1 MTDYVLTGL
10 VRRRAELTGEVEA
23 LHNRLK
29 GLLADLESLDAT
41 ILQFDPSHR
50 VEAIRPRAVRPP
62 ADWANRGQMSR
73 IVLNIL
79 RQAAEPMTSRDVAL
93 ELLVARAMDKGDQ
106 KLFRLMVK
114 RVGVALRVQRE
125 NGAVRSEQGPGQF
138 VLWAV
143 MR

>member
-10 VRRRAELTGEVEA
+10 VKRRALMTGEIEA
-23 LHNRLK
+23 LHNKLK

-62 ADWANRGQMSR
+62 TDWAHRGQMSR

-93 ELLVARAMDKGDQ
+93 ELLVARAMDKSDQ

-138 VLWAV
+138 VLWEVA
-143 MR
+143 R

>member
-10 VRRRAELTGEVEA
+10 VKRRAALTGEVEA
-23 LHNRLK
+23 LHTKLK
-29 GLLADLESLDAT
+29 ALLADLESLDAT

-50 VEAIRPRAVRPP
+50 VEAIKPRAVRPP

-93 ELLVARAMDKGDQ
+93 ELLVARAMDKSDQ
-106 KLFRLMVK
+106 KLLRLMTK

-138 VLWAV
+138 VLWEVA
-143 MR
+143 R

>member
-10 VRRRAELTGEVEA
+10 VKRRAEMTGEIEA
-23 LHNRLK
+23 IHGRLK
-29 GLLADLESLDAT
+29 ALLADLESLDAT

-50 VEAIRPRAVRPP
+50 VEAIRPRSVRPP

-79 RQAAEPMTSRDVAL
+79 RQAAEPMTSRDIAL
-93 ELLVARAMDKGDQ
+93 ELLVARAMDKSDV
-106 KLFRLMVK
+106 KLFKLMTK

-125 NGAVRSEQGPGQF
+125 HGTVCSEQGPGQF
-138 VLWAV
+138 VLWHV
-143 MR
+143 TK

>member
-10 VRRRAELTGEVEA
+10 VKRRALLTGEIEA
-23 LHNRLK
+23 IHNRLK
-29 GLLADLESLDAT
+29 GLLADLEVLDAT

-79 RQAAEPMTSRDVAL
+79 RQAAEPMTSRDIAL
-93 ELLVARAMDKGDQ
+93 ELLVARAMDKSDQ
-106 KLFRLMVK
+106 KLFRLMTK
-114 RVGVALRVQRE
+114 RVGVALRVQRD

-138 VLWAV
+138 VLWEVA
-143 MR
+143 R